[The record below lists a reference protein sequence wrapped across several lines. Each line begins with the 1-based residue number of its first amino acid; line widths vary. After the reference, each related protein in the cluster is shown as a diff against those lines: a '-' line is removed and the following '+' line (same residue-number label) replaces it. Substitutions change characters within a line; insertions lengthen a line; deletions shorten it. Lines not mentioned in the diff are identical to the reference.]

1 MEISLVNLGTMD
13 YMEAYDLQKTLLA
26 LRQEDRIKDLLLLLE
41 HPPVLT
47 LGRSASMDNLV
58 ISEKDLKARGANL
71 YRVNRGGDI
80 TYHGPGQI
88 VGYPIIKLDSL
99 GRDIRTFVFNLE
111 QVFIKLLEEE
121 YGILSVRDKG
131 HTGVWVGDEKITAIG
146 LAVKRWVTMHGFAFN
161 VTTDLGH
168 FDWIVPCGIR
178 DKGVTSLEAQLKQ
191 APDIEKVK
199 GQVAKHFAKVYSFDI
214 VKEDK
219 DIFLK
224 GIKEA

>member
-111 QVFIKLLEEE
+111 QVFINLLKEE

>member
-1 MEISLVNLGTMD
+1 MELSLVNLGTMD

-88 VGYPIIKLDSL
+88 VGYPIIKRS
-99 GRDIRTFVFNLE
+99 
-111 QVFIKLLEEE
+111 EE
-121 YGILSVRDKG
+121 RR
-131 HTGVWVGDEKITAIG
+131 VGKECRS
-146 LAVKRWVTMHGFAFN
+146 RWA
-161 VTTDLGH
+161 
-168 FDWIVPCGIR
+168 
-178 DKGVTSLEAQLKQ
+178 
-191 APDIEKVK
+191 
-199 GQVAKHFAKVYSFDI
+199 
-214 VKEDK
+214 
-219 DIFLK
+219 
-224 GIKEA
+224 

>member
-1 MEISLVNLGTMD
+1 MDLTLVDLGIMD

-111 QVFIKLLEEE
+111 QVFINLLEEE
-121 YGILSVRDKG
+121 YGILSGRDKG

>member
-1 MEISLVNLGTMD
+1 MDLTLVDLGIMD
-13 YMEAYDLQKTLLA
+13 YMEAYDLQKQLLS
-26 LRQEDRIKDLLLLLE
+26 LRQEDRIGDVLLLLE

-47 LGRSASMDNLV
+47 IGRSGSRDN
-58 ISEKDLKARGANL
+58 IIIAEEDLTARGANI
-71 YRVNRGGDI
+71 YNVNRGGDI

-111 QVFIKLLEEE
+111 QVFINLLEEE
-121 YGILSVRDKG
+121 YGILSGRDKG

-178 DKGVTSLEAQLKQ
+178 QGGYL
-191 APDIEKVK
+191 PR
-199 GQVAKHFAKVYSFDI
+199 GPAKA
-214 VKEDK
+214 
-219 DIFLK
+219 
-224 GIKEA
+224 GP